1 MTQKISDFK
10 RDQQSLLLQR
20 ASQRQDLAS
29 NYEGKMR
36 EKLDLNSN
44 ELVKS
49 RVIYNELC
57 DRYNNKELQKDRNY
71 QNYYREIDTQQRNLQ
86 ELHKEMVIS
95 PQNQKQQYLDH
106 IIEKGIEEKQRTAAE
121 KEQQKQSTMLR
132 NLSDMSMTNR
142 QRMDLEQYRKS
153 LNAEERRLKDET
165 RIKELNDY
173 NEFLSQESV
182 RKKNIQYNYK
192 LELERQAL
200 EQKKIKSV
208 SVSMSPLEKRINYP
222 DLQSFKSYDPTLHA
236 LIPGWS
242 PQIGG
247 MPLKA
252 QQKDLGRTLRVR
264 TEPDGP
270 EMKITSQM
278 MCSPKLANEYK
289 GIIHYLFW
297 WFGVSLFL
305 LLNLKTFN

>member
-10 RDQQSLLLQR
+10 RDQQSLLQQR

-36 EKLDLNSN
+36 EKLDLTSN

-57 DRYNNKELQKDRNY
+57 ERYANKELQKDRNY
-71 QNYYREIDTQQRNLQ
+71 QNYYREIDSQQRNLQ
-86 ELHKEMVIS
+86 ELHKEKVLS
-95 PQNQKQQYLDH
+95 PQNHKQQYLDT
-106 IIEKGIEEKQRTAAE
+106 IIERGIEEKQRVAEE

-132 NLSDMSMTNR
+132 NLSDMSLTNR
-142 QRMDLEQYRKS
+142 QKMDLENYRRS

-165 RIKELNDY
+165 RLKELNDY

-182 RKKNIQYNYK
+182 KKRNLQYNYK
-192 LELERQAL
+192 LELEKQAF
-200 EQKKIKSV
+200 EQKKLKSV
-208 SVSMSPLEKRINYP
+208 SVSSMSPLEKRINYP

-247 MPLKA
+247 MPLKT
-252 QQKDLGRTLRVR
+252 QNRDLGRTLRVR
-264 TEPDGP
+264 TEPDAP
-270 EMKITSQM
+270 EMKITNQM
-278 MCSPKLANEYK
+278 MCSPKLANEFK
-289 GIIHYLFW
+289 GIFHYLFW
-297 WFGVSLFL
+297 
-305 LLNLKTFN
+305 